1 MPVAAGRLR
10 GVSAGP
16 DAAYFVVDDLDW
28 AEDAATG
35 EIPAAM
41 LEEARRRG
49 GGGRKILATGEG
61 GFHSTYS
68 EMPPGYTMP
77 PHRHDTDE
85 IVVVLDGSCT
95 FSAGS
100 GADARV
106 LGARDSVVLPAGRV
120 HGFACGPD
128 GLKLLTIA
136 REPYATEL
144 VDD

>member
-1 MPVAAGRLR
+1 
-10 GVSAGP
+10 VSAGP

-77 PHRHDTDE
+77 AHRHDTDE